1 MKSNEL
7 KDFWNNEQ
15 RVKKA
20 EKEVFKKEEIR
31 KFKTIL
37 IEEKEEKK
45 YKPTYLI
52 IQAVLNTVLFLLSIL
67 ISDIFLVIMFIN
79 LISFWLYALISVIK
93 NDFKKNENKMIWI
106 ILIIFVPF
114 SAFLYPDFK
123 EIQVIEEEEKGFSL

>member
-123 EIQVIEEEEKGFSL
+123 EIQVIEEEKKGFSL

>member
-1 MKSNEL
+1 MKNNEL
-7 KDFWNNEQ
+7 KDIWNNEQ

-123 EIQVIEEEEKGFSL
+123 EIQVIDEEEKGFSL

>member
-31 KFKTIL
+31 KFNTIL

-123 EIQVIEEEEKGFSL
+123 EIQVIEEEKKGFSL

>member
-37 IEEKEEKK
+37 IEEMEEKK

>member
-1 MKSNEL
+1 MKNNEL

-123 EIQVIEEEEKGFSL
+123 EIQVIEEEKKGFSL

>member
-1 MKSNEL
+1 MKNNEL

-114 SAFLYPDFK
+114 SAFLYPDFT

>member
-1 MKSNEL
+1 MKNNEL

-37 IEEKEEKK
+37 IEEMEEKK